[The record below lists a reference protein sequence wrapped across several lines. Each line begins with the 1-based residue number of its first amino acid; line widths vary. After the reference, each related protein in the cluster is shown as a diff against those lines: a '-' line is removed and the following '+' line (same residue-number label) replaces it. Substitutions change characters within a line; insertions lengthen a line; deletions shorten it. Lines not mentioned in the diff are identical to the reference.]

1 MSLLGPCHGFLSQW
15 CKMVLQPTS
24 VSQPLFAADVRCSAF
39 QQSPMP
45 IRHIVKDLD
54 IVGAATAG
62 MFLPLMRVAQQRYA
76 DVCQEGYADW
86 DLAVMHM
93 VLGLQGTQNEWNP
106 RLGVSDTQWGF

>member
-1 MSLLGPCHGFLSQW
+1 
-15 CKMVLQPTS
+15 MVLQPTS
-24 VSQPLFAADVRCSAF
+24 VSQHLFAADVRCSAF
-39 QQSPMP
+39 QQSLMP

-62 MFLPLMRVAQQRYA
+62 MSLPLMRVAQQRYA

>member
-24 VSQPLFAADVRCSAF
+24 VSQHLFAADVRCSAF
-39 QQSPMP
+39 QQSLMP

-62 MFLPLMRVAQQRYA
+62 MSLPLMRVAQQRYA
-76 DVCQEGYADW
+76 DVCQE